1 MEVIMEK
8 YFKEIKTLREENK
21 TLKEEVCKYREIINK
36 YEEIIESDDKAY
48 YELELLYEE
57 LRLDFCSVCE
67 ESMGFKV
74 DYVSE
79 KEFHIDYGDITPAVA
94 RHLLNS
100 KTLKEIANKER

>member
-1 MEVIMEK
+1 MENKKMLE
-8 YFKEIKTLREENK
+8 EIENLREENK
-21 TLKEEVCKYREIINK
+21 ALKEEVCKYREIINK
-36 YEEIIESDDKAY
+36 YEKIVESDDKAY

-57 LRLDFCSVCE
+57 LRLDFCAVCE

-79 KEFHIDYGDITPAVA
+79 KEFHIDYGDITPAIA

-100 KTLKEIANKER
+100 KTLKEIANKERI